1 MALARD
7 PTVTHKRAKELEVL
21 GAQLVVGES
30 GILISYRQCDTN
42 VEIIFAS
49 LQALSWILSITFF
62 Q

>member
-30 GILISYRQCDTN
+30 GILIGTDHCELACV
-42 VEIIFAS
+42 VEIYIVD
-49 LQALSWILSITFF
+49 IE
-62 Q
+62 